1 MFSKRFDVMGS
12 KNSPFLP
19 GYLSSLKSLDGKKRY
34 KEKLALIDGLDPC
47 ETVTSEWFDDIVLWP
62 SVTCVNVAMYLLLT
76 PSPYSGED
84 LVNYK
89 GMDCYVNLLSAW
101 VREILVKAPSDG
113 LRVGIAKVSFGMIT
127 IIRDLFIL
135 LYH

>member
-1 MFSKRFDVMGS
+1 M
-12 KNSPFLP
+12 
-19 GYLSSLKSLDGKKRY
+19 
-34 KEKLALIDGLDPC
+34 
-47 ETVTSEWFDDIVLWP
+47 
-62 SVTCVNVAMYLLLT
+62 TCVNVAMYLLLT

-89 GMDCYVNLLSAW
+89 SMDCYVNLLSAW
-101 VREILVKAPSDG
+101 VREILLKAPSDG

-135 LYH
+135 L